1 MWNSV
6 LCITVK
12 DFFLVEEPPFNES
25 EFLELRGKNNVL
37 LFLLLG
43 VSSDNLFV
51 VLDHHG
57 VC

>member
-1 MWNSV
+1 MKFSAV
-6 LCITVK
+6 YYSK
-12 DFFLVEEPPFNES
+12 GFFFFVEEPPFNES